1 MDKTKLKRIF
11 SIVLI
16 LAGAI
21 LLILELASPAK
32 NYYLQAIG
40 IVCLMTGLFIVNTSV
55 SSKSQEIDPALS
67 KVSEEEE

>member
-16 LAGAI
+16 LGGAI
-21 LLILELASPAK
+21 FLILELASSVK

-40 IVCLMTGLFIVNTSV
+40 IVCLMTGLFIVNTAV
-55 SSKSQEIDPALS
+55 SSKSEEIDGTLLE
-67 KVSEEEE
+67 VSEEEE